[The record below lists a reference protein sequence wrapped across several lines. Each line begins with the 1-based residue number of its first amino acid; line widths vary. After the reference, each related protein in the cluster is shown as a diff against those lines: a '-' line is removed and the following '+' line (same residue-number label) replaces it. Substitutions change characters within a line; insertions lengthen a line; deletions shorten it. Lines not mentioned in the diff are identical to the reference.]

1 MQIGGKHV
9 SPFLY
14 RNGGRIVGDYMF
26 LGDKKI
32 RMTNTADIELA
43 LEEARIQQEGDKD
56 NFICFREGETFVS
69 KDLEVAGKTKIHD
82 AEIENDLHIKGDLT
96 VDKGI
101 IVQNGLFSYG
111 AVQGAAGLF
120 TGAVTGAGAVFASV
134 QSALSTMGQLSAL
147 SISAPSASLLT
158 LTSNM
163 ITVTHDVNAQNL
175 FAERNIIAQG
185 DVTGT
190 RVYGTTEV
198 NAPRGTFIYLN
209 VNNAFA
215 APANIQGS
223 LSVLGTIT
231 GATVNA
237 TLDMNTPLLEAV
249 NVTTTNLV
257 STVSEIGQAVAGN
270 FTAAS
275 VEAANC
281 DIANGTFLLVDTQN
295 LVANLSIESPN
306 ATLATLESANATL
319 ATLESG
325 NATLGVTE
333 IATGTAANFGV
344 TTRLTAAEAVIVT
357 LQVEGMTTGVDAHF
371 TGQLRANTGRIDN
384 QLNAHLISTEDLDA
398 TSIETDTCYVGK
410 IYSRDFETNQVEI
423 EMASNQIRFLNQ
435 DEPVLRIHANGVR
448 VPDEKQLQVD
458 ELICNTAALNSI
470 GVTTD
475 FNIECDAM
483 FEKDVDIIGE
493 LEVPTVRT
501 DMIRPHHSEV
511 LMVDGFNVVQVGN
524 KLDVHGVVTAPNID
538 SSGSFTHCHVCE
550 PEDQSVDWSSLTG
563 RLIESTGVCA
573 VRDDAGVLITDFK
586 QAPGLAYA
594 MPSVRVASTS
604 CLGVL
609 LSVAEVENSQIK
621 HAHGIMLSH
630 QVSEPDGY
638 KMLRVCGAGD
648 CFVWTVKPLASEVP
662 LTVEMLGGLY
672 TKYENGIEQSEKV
685 VVSCNSDYSF
695 MMTTAASSSEAL
707 ASRVSQLEMVIQE
720 LTRLT

>member
-1 MQIGGKHV
+1 MQIGQRHV
-9 SPFLY
+9 NPYLFRL
-14 RNGGRIVGDYMF
+14 GGRIVGDYMF
-26 LGDKKI
+26 LNDRKI
-32 RMTNTADIELA
+32 RMTNSADIELA

-56 NFICFREGETFVS
+56 NFICFKEGETFVS

-101 IVQNGLFSYG
+101 VVHSGLYSYG
-111 AVQGAAGLF
+111 AVQGTSGIF
-120 TGAVTGAGAVFASV
+120 TGAVTGVGAVFASV
-134 QSALSTMGQLSAL
+134 NSGISTMGTLSAL
-147 SISAPSASLLT
+147 SISAPSAALLT

-163 ITVTHDVNAQNL
+163 VTVTHDVNAQNL
-175 FAERNIIAQG
+175 FSERNVIAQG

-237 TLDMNTPLLEAV
+237 TLEMNAPLVEAV
-249 NVTTTNLV
+249 NVNTTNLV
-257 STVSEIGQAVAGN
+257 SAVSEIGQAVAGN

-281 DIANGTFLLVDTQN
+281 DIANGTFILVDTQN
-295 LVANLSIESPN
+295 LVANVSIESPN

-325 NATLGVTE
+325 NATLGVVE

-357 LQVEGMTTGVDAHF
+357 LQVEGMITGVDARF
-371 TGQLRANTGRIDN
+371 TGELRANSGRIDN
-384 QLNAHLISTEDLDA
+384 QLNARLITTEDLDA

-410 IYSRDFETNQVEI
+410 IYSRDFETNEVEI
-423 EMASNQIRFLNQ
+423 DMSSNQITFNVL
-435 DEPVLRIHANGVR
+435 DEPVLRIHADGVR

-458 ELICNTAALNSI
+458 QLICKTAAIDNL
-470 GVTTD
+470 GVTQN
-475 FNIECDAM
+475 FVIECDAM
-483 FEKDVDIIGE
+483 FEKDLDVVGD
-493 LEVPTVRT
+493 LEVPTIRT
-501 DMIRPHHSEV
+501 DMVRPHHSEV
-511 LMVDGFNVVQVGN
+511 LLIDGFNIVQIGN

-550 PEDQSVDWSSLTG
+550 PEDQTVDWHSLTG

-586 QAPGLAYA
+586 QAPGLGYA

-604 CLGVL
+604 SLGVL
-609 LSVAEVENSQIK
+609 LSVAEVQDSQIK

-630 QVSEPDGY
+630 QVSESDGY

-672 TKYENGIEQSEKV
+672 TRYENGIEQAEKV
-685 VVSCNSDYSF
+685 IVTCNSDFSF
-695 MMTTAASSSEAL
+695 IMSTAASSNDAL
-707 ASRVSQLEMVIQE
+707 ASRVAQLEMIIAE